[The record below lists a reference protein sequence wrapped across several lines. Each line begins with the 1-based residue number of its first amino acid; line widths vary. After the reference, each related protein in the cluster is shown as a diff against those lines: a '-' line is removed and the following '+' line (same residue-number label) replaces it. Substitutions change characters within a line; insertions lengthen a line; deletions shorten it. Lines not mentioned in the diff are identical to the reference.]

1 MLGLFALVMLAPLY
15 LVIVNAFKPES
26 AIRQRPFSAAP
37 GALSTDYLRAAL
49 SSPDYNIIKS
59 FGVTV
64 MFVVLVNVLSL
75 ALAGPAS
82 YVIARGT
89 RRWHKGMLLVF
100 LAGLFIPGQVLV
112 IPVIY
117 VLRFTGLMGTIPGFV
132 LYEAT
137 LTLPLSMFLFVG
149 YIKSIPRE
157 LDEAAQIDGA
167 GLTAHLLAGDLP
179 ADAAGRGHCDRPAHH
194 RSLDGL
200 REPADRAGPGIGS
213 VHRDDR
219 RVLRDRSAH
228 HRPVRGL
235 SDAAAGDRTGADL
248 LRDHAA
254 QDRRRPHQP
263 ARRRDDCGQAHGECD
278 GVRAGLR
285 TARLGRTA
293 TAVVLRTGRGM
304 AGLRGPVLP
313 PRGRAAL
320 RRGTGR
326 P

>member
-1 MLGLFALVMLAPLY
+1 MKRNAGSRVGSVMLGLFALVMLAPLY

-37 GALSTDYLRAAL
+37 GVLSTDYLRAAL

-75 ALAGPAS
+75 ALAGPAA

-167 GLTAHLLAGDLP
+167 G
-179 ADAAGRGHCDRPAHH
+179 R
-194 RSLDGL
+194 
-200 REPADRAGPGIGS
+200 
-213 VHRDDR
+213 
-219 RVLRDRSAH
+219 
-228 HRPVRGL
+228 
-235 SDAAAGDRTGADL
+235 
-248 LRDHAA
+248 
-254 QDRRRPHQP
+254 
-263 ARRRDDCGQAHGECD
+263 
-278 GVRAGLR
+278 LR
-285 TARLGRTA
+285 TFWQVIFPLMQPVVV
-293 TAVVLRTGRGM
+293 TAVVLHTIGVWTDFVNPQIVLGPTSGLYTVMTGVYS
-304 AGLRGPVLP
+304 AIGLHTTDLSVVYPTLLLAIAPVLIFFVIMQ
-313 PRGRAAL
+313 RKIVGGLTAGATK
-320 RRGTGR
+320 G
-326 P
+326 

>member
-1 MLGLFALVMLAPLY
+1 MNRKAGSRVGSVMLGLFALVMLVPLY

-37 GALSTDYLRAAL
+37 GVLSTDHLRAAL
-49 SSPDYNIIKS
+49 SSPDYNIIKA

-75 ALAGPAS
+75 ALAGPAA

-167 GLTAHLLAGDLP
+167 GRLRTFWQVIFPLMQPVVVTAIVLHTIGVWTDFVNPQIVLGPTSGLYTVMTGVYSAIGLHTTDLSVVYPTLLLAIAPVLIFFVIMQRKIVGGLTA
-179 ADAAGRGHCDRPAHH
+179 
-194 RSLDGL
+194 
-200 REPADRAGPGIGS
+200 
-213 VHRDDR
+213 
-219 RVLRDRSAH
+219 
-228 HRPVRGL
+228 
-235 SDAAAGDRTGADL
+235 GATK
-248 LRDHAA
+248 
-254 QDRRRPHQP
+254 
-263 ARRRDDCGQAHGECD
+263 G
-278 GVRAGLR
+278 
-285 TARLGRTA
+285 
-293 TAVVLRTGRGM
+293 
-304 AGLRGPVLP
+304 
-313 PRGRAAL
+313 
-320 RRGTGR
+320 
-326 P
+326 

>member
-1 MLGLFALVMLAPLY
+1 MKRNADSRVGSVMLGLFALVMLAPLY

-75 ALAGPAS
+75 ALAGPAA

-167 GLTAHLLAGDLP
+167 GRLRTFWQVIFPLMQPVVVTAIVLHTIGVWTDFVNPQIVLGPASGLYTVMTGVYSAIGLHTTDLSVVYPTLLLAIAPVLIFFVIMQRKIVGGLTA
-179 ADAAGRGHCDRPAHH
+179 
-194 RSLDGL
+194 
-200 REPADRAGPGIGS
+200 
-213 VHRDDR
+213 
-219 RVLRDRSAH
+219 
-228 HRPVRGL
+228 
-235 SDAAAGDRTGADL
+235 GATK
-248 LRDHAA
+248 
-254 QDRRRPHQP
+254 
-263 ARRRDDCGQAHGECD
+263 G
-278 GVRAGLR
+278 
-285 TARLGRTA
+285 
-293 TAVVLRTGRGM
+293 
-304 AGLRGPVLP
+304 
-313 PRGRAAL
+313 
-320 RRGTGR
+320 
-326 P
+326 

>member
-1 MLGLFALVMLAPLY
+1 MKRNADSRVGSVMLGLFALVMLAPLY

-167 GLTAHLLAGDLP
+167 GRLRTFWQVIFPLMQPVVVTAIVLHTIGVWTDFVNPQIVLGPASGLYTVMTGVYSAIGLHTTDLSVVYPTLLLAIAPVLIFFVIMQRKIVGGLTA
-179 ADAAGRGHCDRPAHH
+179 
-194 RSLDGL
+194 
-200 REPADRAGPGIGS
+200 
-213 VHRDDR
+213 
-219 RVLRDRSAH
+219 
-228 HRPVRGL
+228 
-235 SDAAAGDRTGADL
+235 GATK
-248 LRDHAA
+248 
-254 QDRRRPHQP
+254 
-263 ARRRDDCGQAHGECD
+263 G
-278 GVRAGLR
+278 
-285 TARLGRTA
+285 
-293 TAVVLRTGRGM
+293 
-304 AGLRGPVLP
+304 
-313 PRGRAAL
+313 
-320 RRGTGR
+320 
-326 P
+326 

>member
-37 GALSTDYLRAAL
+37 GLLSTDYLRAAL
-49 SSPDYNIIKS
+49 SSPDYNIVKS

-75 ALAGPAS
+75 ALAGPAA

-167 GLTAHLLAGDLP
+167 GRLRTFWQVIFPLMRPVVVTAIVLHTIGVWTDFVNPQIVLGPTSGLYTVMTGVYSAIGLHTTDLSVVYPTLLLAIAPVLVFFVIMQRKIVGGLTA
-179 ADAAGRGHCDRPAHH
+179 
-194 RSLDGL
+194 
-200 REPADRAGPGIGS
+200 
-213 VHRDDR
+213 
-219 RVLRDRSAH
+219 
-228 HRPVRGL
+228 
-235 SDAAAGDRTGADL
+235 GATK
-248 LRDHAA
+248 
-254 QDRRRPHQP
+254 
-263 ARRRDDCGQAHGECD
+263 G
-278 GVRAGLR
+278 
-285 TARLGRTA
+285 
-293 TAVVLRTGRGM
+293 
-304 AGLRGPVLP
+304 
-313 PRGRAAL
+313 
-320 RRGTGR
+320 
-326 P
+326 

>member
-1 MLGLFALVMLAPLY
+1 MKRKAGSRVGSVMLGLFALVMLVPLY

-37 GALSTDYLRAAL
+37 GVLSTDYLRAAL
-49 SSPDYNIIKS
+49 SSPDYNIIKA

-64 MFVVLVNVLSL
+64 MFVVLVNMLSL
-75 ALAGPAS
+75 ALAGPAA

-167 GLTAHLLAGDLP
+167 G
-179 ADAAGRGHCDRPAHH
+179 R
-194 RSLDGL
+194 
-200 REPADRAGPGIGS
+200 
-213 VHRDDR
+213 
-219 RVLRDRSAH
+219 
-228 HRPVRGL
+228 
-235 SDAAAGDRTGADL
+235 
-248 LRDHAA
+248 
-254 QDRRRPHQP
+254 
-263 ARRRDDCGQAHGECD
+263 
-278 GVRAGLR
+278 LR
-285 TARLGRTA
+285 TFWQVIFPLMQPVVV
-293 TAVVLRTGRGM
+293 TAVVLHTIGVWTDFVNPQIVLGPTSGLYTVMTGVYS
-304 AGLRGPVLP
+304 AIGLHTTDLSVVYPTLLLAIAPVLVFFVIMQ
-313 PRGRAAL
+313 RKIVGGLTAGATK
-320 RRGTGR
+320 G
-326 P
+326 

>member
-1 MLGLFALVMLAPLY
+1 MKRKAGSRVGSVMLGLFALVMLVPLY

-37 GALSTDYLRAAL
+37 GVLSTDYLRAAL
-49 SSPDYNIIKS
+49 SSPDYNIIKA

-75 ALAGPAS
+75 ALAGPAA

-167 GLTAHLLAGDLP
+167 G
-179 ADAAGRGHCDRPAHH
+179 R
-194 RSLDGL
+194 
-200 REPADRAGPGIGS
+200 
-213 VHRDDR
+213 
-219 RVLRDRSAH
+219 
-228 HRPVRGL
+228 
-235 SDAAAGDRTGADL
+235 
-248 LRDHAA
+248 
-254 QDRRRPHQP
+254 
-263 ARRRDDCGQAHGECD
+263 
-278 GVRAGLR
+278 LR
-285 TARLGRTA
+285 TFWQVIFPLMQPVVV
-293 TAVVLRTGRGM
+293 TAVVLHTIGVWTDFVNPQIVLGPTSGLYTVMTGVYS
-304 AGLRGPVLP
+304 AIGLHTTDLSVVYPTLLLAIAPVLVFFVIMQ
-313 PRGRAAL
+313 RKIVGGLTAGATK
-320 RRGTGR
+320 G
-326 P
+326 

>member
-1 MLGLFALVMLAPLY
+1 MKRNTDSRVGSVMLGLFALVMLAPLY

-49 SSPDYNIIKS
+49 SSPDYDIIKS

-75 ALAGPAS
+75 ALAGPAA

-167 GLTAHLLAGDLP
+167 GRLRTFWQVIFPLMQPVVVTAIVLHTIGVWTDFVNPQIVLGPASGLYTVMTGVYSAIGLHTTDLSVVYPTLLLAIAPVLIFFVIMQRKIVGGLTA
-179 ADAAGRGHCDRPAHH
+179 
-194 RSLDGL
+194 
-200 REPADRAGPGIGS
+200 
-213 VHRDDR
+213 
-219 RVLRDRSAH
+219 
-228 HRPVRGL
+228 
-235 SDAAAGDRTGADL
+235 GATK
-248 LRDHAA
+248 
-254 QDRRRPHQP
+254 
-263 ARRRDDCGQAHGECD
+263 G
-278 GVRAGLR
+278 
-285 TARLGRTA
+285 
-293 TAVVLRTGRGM
+293 
-304 AGLRGPVLP
+304 
-313 PRGRAAL
+313 
-320 RRGTGR
+320 
-326 P
+326 

>member
-75 ALAGPAS
+75 ALAGPAA

-167 GLTAHLLAGDLP
+167 GRLRTFWQVIFPLMQPVVVTAIVLHTIGVWTDFVNPQIVLGPASGLYTVMTGVYSAIGLHTTDLSVVYPTLLLAIAPVLIFFVIMQRKIVGGLTA
-179 ADAAGRGHCDRPAHH
+179 
-194 RSLDGL
+194 
-200 REPADRAGPGIGS
+200 
-213 VHRDDR
+213 
-219 RVLRDRSAH
+219 
-228 HRPVRGL
+228 
-235 SDAAAGDRTGADL
+235 GATK
-248 LRDHAA
+248 
-254 QDRRRPHQP
+254 
-263 ARRRDDCGQAHGECD
+263 G
-278 GVRAGLR
+278 
-285 TARLGRTA
+285 
-293 TAVVLRTGRGM
+293 
-304 AGLRGPVLP
+304 
-313 PRGRAAL
+313 
-320 RRGTGR
+320 
-326 P
+326 